1 MGLLQASAQQY
12 LNLGAY
18 SVIVGVVRISDVLPH
33 LRRRAAGLRLRSLQI
48 VGRVD
53 PMEVEDK
60 HQHSTARFAGVEV
73 EDKRQHSTARFAGVE
88 AEGRT
93 CWREGNLGKVGQEV
107 GMIGALQD
115 VR

>member
-1 MGLLQASAQQY
+1 M
-12 LNLGAY
+12 
-18 SVIVGVVRISDVLPH
+18 IVGVVRISDVLPH
-33 LRRRAAGLRLRSLQI
+33 LRRRAASLRWRSLQI

-53 PMEVEDK
+53 PVEVEDK
-60 HQHSTARFAGVEV
+60 HQHSTARV
-73 EDKRQHSTARFAGVE
+73 AGVE

-93 CWREGNLGKVGQEV
+93 CWREGNLGKVVEEV